1 MKTGKTTLRA
11 LLVALAL
18 LPFSAMA
25 DSGVYVGASF
35 GNAGVDTDFGG
46 IGVGDF
52 DEDDSAIKAIIGY
65 RFDLPAVFLA
75 VEGGYVDLGEP
86 ELSAGAASLS
96 IDTSGINLFGI
107 AGLEAGP
114 VELFGKLGYIAWD
127 ADLTADDGLG
137 NVLSASDDGSDLG
150 YGIGIAFGL
159 GPVQVRGEYEVY
171 DFSDADIDMIS
182 VGFTYLFD

>member
-11 LLVALAL
+11 LLVALAF

-25 DSGVYVGASF
+25 DSGFYIGGSF
-35 GNAGVDTDFGG
+35 GNAGIDTDFGG

-52 DEDDSAIKAIIGY
+52 DEDDSAIKAFLGY

-75 VEGGYVDLGEP
+75 VEGGYIDMGEP
-86 ELSAGAASLS
+86 EASAGAASLS
-96 IDTSGINLFGI
+96 IDSTGINLAGI

-114 VELFGKLGYIAWD
+114 IELFAKLGYLAWD
-127 ADLTADDGLG
+127 TDIILDDGLG
-137 NVLSASDDGSDLG
+137 NVLEGSDDGSDLG

-159 GPVQVRGEYEVY
+159 GPVAVRGEYEV
-171 DFSDADIDMIS
+171 FDIDGADVDMIT
-182 VGFTYLFD
+182 VGFSYLFD